1 MKIGIIGSGSV
12 GQALGAGLVKLGHQV
27 KISSRNTNAAALE
40 GWQQDVGSQ
49 GSVGTFSD
57 AAEFGETVIVA
68 TKGTATEK
76 ALELAGPAAFSGKTV
91 IDVTNPLT
99 MNSDKQLVLK
109 ELPDG
114 SCGETVQRV
123 LADAR
128 VVKAFNTVNSAH
140 MFRPQFP
147 GGVPDMF
154 FCGNDAKAKA
164 AVAELLKAFGWNPVD
179 IGKID
184 ASRLL
189 EPVSLLGVRLA
200 MNSGNWNYVFQVVYQ
215 DK

>member
-12 GQALGAGLVKLGHQV
+12 GQALGGGLVNLGHQV
-27 KISSRNTNAAALE
+27 KISSRNTTAAALE
-40 GWQQDVGSQ
+40 RWQQDVGSQ

-164 AVAELLKAFGWNPVD
+164 AVAELVKAFGWNPVD

-200 MNSGNWNYVFQVVYQ
+200 MNSGNWNYVFQIVYQ